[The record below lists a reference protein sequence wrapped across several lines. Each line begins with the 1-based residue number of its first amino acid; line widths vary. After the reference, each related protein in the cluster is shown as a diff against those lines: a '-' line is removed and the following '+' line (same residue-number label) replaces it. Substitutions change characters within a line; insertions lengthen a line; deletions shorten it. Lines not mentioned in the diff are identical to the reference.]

1 MKDLVLV
8 LVLVL
13 VLINFSIV
21 YCYLFTPLMNKHVSL
36 IKNIDEIKELPNISN
51 DFITNKYYS
60 SNIFKKIRLTKL
72 QTDNK
77 QIFSSIFI
85 PYINYSAP
93 ILTVDAIRYSSTF
106 STILINVY
114 TNNSTYIDNLSEIK
128 YEYLEYYYNIKTNIN
143 NYRKITNKSSLYSI
157 YNDNQINKYCEIFE
171 VYLTSYLKMFEFNP
185 EKLEENDNFQMT
197 FKNNKRKIDL
207 MEYKGCFNDE
217 FLSKLLTENYLDINF

>member
-1 MKDLVLV
+1 MKC
-8 LVLVL
+8 LVL
-13 VLINFSIV
+13 VLINFGIIYS
-21 YCYLFTPLMNKHVSL
+21 YLFTPLINKHISL
-36 IKNIDEIKELPNISN
+36 IKKIDGIKELPNISN
-51 DFITNKYYS
+51 DFITRKYYS
-60 SNIFKKIRLTKL
+60 SSIFRKIKLTNI

-85 PYINYSAP
+85 PHINYSAP
-93 ILTVDAIRYSSTF
+93 ILTVDAIKYSDKL

-114 TNNSTYIDNLSEIK
+114 TNNSTYIDNLLEIK
-128 YEYLEYYYNIKTNIN
+128 YEYLQYYYNIKTNIN
-143 NYRKITNKSSLYSI
+143 NYLKITNKSSLYSI

-207 MEYKGCFNDE
+207 NEYKEIFNDL
-217 FLSKLLTENYLDINF
+217 FLKNLKVI